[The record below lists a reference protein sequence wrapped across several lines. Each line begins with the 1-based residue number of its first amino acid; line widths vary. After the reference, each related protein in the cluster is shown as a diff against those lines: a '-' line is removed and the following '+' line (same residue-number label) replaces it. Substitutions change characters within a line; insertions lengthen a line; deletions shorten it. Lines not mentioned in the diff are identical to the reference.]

1 MKFGEVYYDSNPV
14 SEILDL
20 FRTKRLGKVI
30 DLLNEYSV
38 IQKNGKVVVLDRL
51 EEVFHILNMKIPEE
65 EINLENYEVY

>member
-38 IQKNGKVVVLDRL
+38 IQQDGKVVILDRL
-51 EEVFHILNMKIPEE
+51 EEVFYTLNIDIPR
-65 EINLENYEVY
+65 EINLENYEVD